1 MMHGI
6 GLFIRYVRAVFAG
19 GGGAPANAM
28 IDNTT
33 GSEIVDNTT
42 GDYMV
47 DNS

>member
-1 MMHGI
+1 MIHGI

-19 GGGAPANAM
+19 GGAPANAI

-33 GSEIVDNTT
+33 SDPIVDNVTS
-42 GDYMV
+42 DYIV

>member
-1 MMHGI
+1 MIHGI

-19 GGGAPANAM
+19 GGAPANAM

-33 GSEIVDNTT
+33 GSEMVDNTT